1 MKIYISD
8 LSIKKETVLLN
19 KLMSVQSCR
28 GDAGEKR
35 RCTVY
40 EIRCDWDSSGVVV
53 AFIRYKV
60 CANGC
65 GPIFVFA
72 GL

>member
-1 MKIYISD
+1 MQVKNVD
-8 LSIKKETVLLN
+8 VLCTVL
-19 KLMSVQSCR
+19 
-28 GDAGEKR
+28 
-35 RCTVY
+35 

-72 GL
+72 GLWWGFNFAFYLGR